1 MFFDIS
7 LQNNKWKIE
16 SDPGWHQFDN
26 IWAKGYA
33 CDRPLEQVVA
43 DYDFE
48 QAPAIAGN
56 FCLIKISGTTLQI
69 GHNLERSF
77 PLWASQNRITN
88 LEPAGEPVWADTMI
102 SIDSTGLRR
111 RQIGIAGAL
120 GESLTVEQVTDRIL
134 DRVTTSAQQ
143 FLKHNQ
149 LPINTF
155 RSGGLDT
162 AFLYALANRLAIT
175 HTEWKE
181 TVIESNDWINQNTEK
196 LECFWAYQQIHH
208 WNRSNM
214 ILTGSHGDEY
224 FLRGPSVIAM
234 IMAWHDIDFAKL
246 LQQHPD
252 AYHYHYFLRPK
263 NFKLFVSEFENRAA
277 LKERYPT
284 FQTLCDQII
293 NILANDHQHWHL
305 GNTLTWTP
313 QKDLDIAR
321 WALCLPIEDLIENS
335 LHGSLI
341 RNCIQRLMPS
351 AIEAV
356 TKHKNRP
363 NVSVP

>member
-1 MFFDIS
+1 
-7 LQNNKWKIE
+7 
-16 SDPGWHQFDN
+16 
-26 IWAKGYA
+26 
-33 CDRPLEQVVA
+33 LEQVVA
-43 DYDFE
+43 GYDFE
-48 QAPAIAGN
+48 QPPTIPGN

-69 GHNLERSF
+69 GHNLDRSF
-77 PLWASQNRITN
+77 PLWANQDRISN
-88 LEPAGEPVWADTMI
+88 FEPVGEPVWADTLI
-102 SIDSTGLRR
+102 TIDSTGLQRR
-111 RQIGIAGAL
+111 RIGIPGAL
-120 GESLTVEQVTDRIL
+120 GELLTVDQVTDRIL
-134 DRVTTSAQQ
+134 DRVIRSAQQ

-162 AFLYALANRLAIT
+162 AFLYALANRLEIT

-181 TVIESNDWINQNTEK
+181 AVIEPNDWINQNTEK
-196 LECFWAYQQIHH
+196 LECFWAYKQIHH
-208 WNRSNM
+208 WNRSNI

-224 FLRGPSVIAM
+224 FLRGPFVISM
-234 IMAWHDIDFAKL
+234 IMAWHDIDFVKI
-246 LQQHPD
+246 LQQYPN
-252 AYHYHYFLRPK
+252 AYHYHYFSKPK
-263 NFKLFVSEFENRAA
+263 NLKLFVSEFQNRSA

-305 GNTLTWTP
+305 GHTLTWTP

-321 WALCLPIEDLIENS
+321 WALCLSIEDLIQNS

-356 TKHKNRP
+356 TKYKNRP
-363 NVSVP
+363 D